1 MPSDKKCAGSAN
13 PVGAVCPDLRMIR
26 TTKLPMNLLLD
37 ITLAL
42 LAGVTAVAL
51 VNLAFEYAQ
60 AEDGYEDE
68 GGYHQG
74 EQSLVFP
81 NGCLEGKVRFA
92 PVVGKQMELAKVPA
106 PADEAIFM

>member
-1 MPSDKKCAGSAN
+1 MLKPIT
-13 PVGAVCPDLRMIR
+13 P
-26 TTKLPMNLLLD
+26 PMNLLLD

-42 LAGVTAVAL
+42 LAAVTAVAL

-74 EQSLVFP
+74 VPRAVFP
-81 NGCLEGKVRFA
+81 KAYFDVKIRFV
-92 PVVGKQMELAKVPA
+92 PVAGKQQDLAKVPA
-106 PADEAIFM
+106 PADEAIFV